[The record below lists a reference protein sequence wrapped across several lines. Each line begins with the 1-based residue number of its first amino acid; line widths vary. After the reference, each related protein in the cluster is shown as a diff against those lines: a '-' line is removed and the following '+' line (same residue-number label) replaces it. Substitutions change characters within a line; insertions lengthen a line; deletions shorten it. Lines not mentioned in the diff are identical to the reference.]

1 MFEKIKKAIRRREQQ
16 KKRTAIKEAEQFVY
30 QTHWF
35 WEGLD
40 GTHYGSGRVDHKGW
54 KLFMQLRHDG
64 IIYDVKREAE
74 QRVYGAIVSVH
85 LTYKI
90 KDVDRLFEVMDS
102 HGWMAAK
109 K

>member
-1 MFEKIKKAIRRREQQ
+1 MFERIKKAIRMRETA
-16 KKRTAIKEAEQFVY
+16 KKRAAIEEAERFVY

-40 GTHYGSGRVDHKGW
+40 GTYHGSGRVDRKGY
-54 KLFMQLRHDG
+54 KLFMQLRRDG
-64 IIYDVKREAE
+64 IIYDVKRENE